1 MLTFVEVETILVS
14 MEGSVP
20 LVMEASRKAMVSNP
34 C

>member
-20 LVMEASRKAMVSNP
+20 QVMGALRKAMVPIP